1 MTRDEIIKRMGWLP
15 SAEHGMSDVV
25 DRIERIVRA
34 AEQRER
40 EACAKACEQSNEDGE
55 GPDCWG
61 WHSKDYA
68 AAIRAR
74 GQEPPR

>member
-34 AEQRER
+34 AERAER
-40 EACAKACEQSNEDGE
+40 KACALEADGWLSAIHDPRYE
-55 GPDCWG
+55 CDC
-61 WHSKDYA
+61 A

-74 GQEPPR
+74 GQEDER